1 MSAMSVRLNN
11 AHHDSSHQDKVEV
24 SYCIEGT
31 KEYKGNAVAEIR
43 RKLTRMKNHL
53 CKNKDEVDNFHPSW
67 FCIPSDDF
75 IERVYH
81 RSTNSEQAYEKLLLD
96 MYTPLLLEFR
106 IDNDPRT
113 LLACNNDLRMLV
125 YNRQAL
131 KLDMAFH
138 EKYNVSCCDNRGLN
152 DISRIYHSSR
162 LEGQGLLDTL
172 SEMHLNYFG
181 EFEGAGVDEW
191 ELDDD
196 SMIEVG
202 KKAKG
207 YAA

>member
-1 MSAMSVRLNN
+1 M
-11 AHHDSSHQDKVEV
+11 
-24 SYCIEGT
+24 
-31 KEYKGNAVAEIR
+31 
-43 RKLTRMKNHL
+43 
-53 CKNKDEVDNFHPSW
+53 
-67 FCIPSDDF
+67 
-75 IERVYH
+75 
-81 RSTNSEQAYEKLLLD
+81 
-96 MYTPLLLEFR
+96 
-106 IDNDPRT
+106 
-113 LLACNNDLRMLV
+113 

-162 LEGQGLLDTL
+162 MEGQGRLDTL